1 MDAPDWTTDGAGWPN
16 RAASRFVQ
24 AAGLRW
30 HVQIAGEGPALLMA
44 HGTGAATHSWARLLP
59 LLASRFRVI
68 APDLPGHGF
77 TQAPEPARMTLPG
90 MAESLAALMA
100 ELGAAPAVVA
110 GHSAGAAI
118 LMRMCLDGAIAPS
131 VLFSLNGA
139 LLPLPAQPL
148 RLLAPA
154 MRLMVDNPLVPRLF
168 AWQAADRRVVDRL
181 LHHTGSA
188 VPPESRTLYGRLAR
202 RAAHAGAALTMMSR
216 WDLAPL
222 RAAMPGLA
230 VPLVMI
236 NGGNDRLIPP
246 SDGARVRALVPGS
259 RLILL
264 TGLGHLAHEEAPAQV
279 ARIMIEQADAI

>member
-1 MDAPDWTTDGAGWPN
+1 
-16 RAASRFVQ
+16 
-24 AAGLRW
+24 
-30 HVQIAGEGPALLMA
+30 
-44 HGTGAATHSWARLLP
+44 
-59 LLASRFRVI
+59 
-68 APDLPGHGF
+68 
-77 TQAPEPARMTLPG
+77 
-90 MAESLAALMA
+90 
-100 ELGAAPAVVA
+100 
-110 GHSAGAAI
+110 
-118 LMRMCLDGAIAPS
+118 